1 AKATVPVRLYVHAL
15 EVYHE
20 QVLHLELLGR
30 LRPALAFQGLLGRCP
45 LLAEGHPDGI
55 AHPDLEA
62 TSARA
67 TVHQLLAGRLDQVVP
82 HARGEREDR
91 EADLSRADADPV
103 SAGHAFALADARRRV
118 GLGDLIHDHPT
129 QDLFFPA
136 QDIARLRVLELFALP
151 IHLALHPCHH
161 A

>member
-62 TSARA
+62 TSARE
-67 TVHQLLAGRLDQVVP
+67 TVHQLLDGRLDQVVP

-103 SAGHAFALADARRRV
+103 SPGHAFALADARRRV
-118 GLGDLIHDHPT
+118 GPGDLIPHH
-129 QDLFFPA
+129 PA
-136 QDIARLRVLELFALP
+136 QDLLFPAPDIARPRVLEPFPLTTPLP
-151 IHLALHPCHH
+151 PPPC
-161 A
+161 